1 MIDWGPQT
9 LKYNKKILRPKN
21 HGLLQKPIV
30 SDDFLKYQIV
40 KSMIS
45 FNFLDIKEA
54 FIFRK
59 IKNIDAIKML
69 QEYGNNCFIFFLG
82 G

>member
-1 MIDWGPQT
+1 
-9 LKYNKKILRPKN
+9 
-21 HGLLQKPIV
+21 
-30 SDDFLKYQIV
+30 
-40 KSMIS
+40 MIS
-45 FNFLDIKEA
+45 FNFLDITEA